1 MYKLGIWETFLQFI
15 QKNIEVIQG
24 KMGMFDI

>member
-1 MYKLGIWETFLQFI
+1 MYVRDLRDFPTVYT
-15 QKNIEVIQG
+15 KNIEVIQG